1 MMLSLTT
8 FPETPLRLND
18 ETDEG
23 SERDF
28 PVNLSTMSLMET
40 SLVVLLL
47 IENSLFKASYEMLV
61 MTEYSE
67 MCHVPS
73 ISIEVVLMTEPNLPS
88 YLILTPES
96 DRNSLT
102 NTNLFISIPM
112 MNSLVVELKENVFTL
127 ALITLDISEGSSSI
141 AFLKPGI
148 SLARCLTVKLADFRE
163 VHFTI
168 PLLNVQS
175 VPMVPDTLI
184 LKWETTPTG
193 NISPSVGK
201 TLLIS
206 LGSMLI
212 SLLFSM
218 GADAIDT
225 AMEIFRSPKYGVA
238 LISTPFAEWTKSD
251 SLVPLTLATR
261 LSFVPVLS
269 LRKTRQTFPSVR
281 LPLNIMM

>member
-112 MNSLVVELKENVFTL
+112 MNSLVGELKENVFTL
-127 ALITLDISEGSSSI
+127 ALII
-141 AFLKPGI
+141 
-148 SLARCLTVKLADFRE
+148 
-163 VHFTI
+163 
-168 PLLNVQS
+168 
-175 VPMVPDTLI
+175 
-184 LKWETTPTG
+184 
-193 NISPSVGK
+193 
-201 TLLIS
+201 LIS
-206 LGSMLI
+206 LKEAHLSPSSNQV
-212 SLLFSM
+212 SLL
-218 GADAIDT
+218 
-225 AMEIFRSPKYGVA
+225 PGV
-238 LISTPFAEWTKSD
+238 
-251 SLVPLTLATR
+251 
-261 LSFVPVLS
+261 
-269 LRKTRQTFPSVR
+269 
-281 LPLNIMM
+281 